1 MKASLLLEDTGM
13 RSLDFVEIMFKNA
26 LYEIDHQE
34 AAANDLQK
42 QVDYYEGIFQKLR
55 KFARCDEYG
64 HGPFVSIGNIYE
76 DDNAALF
83 AELMELLQLEEPEEG
98 KGDADDSQ

>member
-1 MKASLLLEDTGM
+1 MKASLLLEDSGM

-26 LYEIDHQE
+26 LHEIDRQE
-34 AAANDLQK
+34 AAVNDLQK
-42 QVDYYEGIFQKLR
+42 QVDYYEGLFQTLR

-64 HGPFVSIGNIYE
+64 HGPFISIGNIYE

-83 AELMELLQLEEPEEG
+83 TDLMELLQLEEPEEG
-98 KGDADDSQ
+98 KEDADDSQ

>member
-26 LYEIDHQE
+26 LHEIDRQE
-34 AAANDLQK
+34 AAVNDLQK

-55 KFARCDEYG
+55 SFARCSSFSY
-64 HGPFVSIGNIYE
+64 GPFITIGNIYE
-76 DDNAALF
+76 SDDNSLF
-83 AELMELLQLEEPEEG
+83 ADLMELLQLEEPEEG

>member
-1 MKASLLLEDTGM
+1 MKASLLLENTG
-13 RSLDFVEIMFKNA
+13 SLHLDMNEMMFKNA
-26 LYEIDHQE
+26 LHEIDYLE

-42 QVDYYEGIFQKLR
+42 QVNYYEGLFQKLR

-83 AELMELLQLEEPEEG
+83 ADLMELLQLEEPDEW